1 MANHPSAQKRNRQRI
16 TRTARNR
23 AVAST
28 IRTHVKRVRTAL
40 AGKDKA
46 GATTALKAAIAQIDK
61 AASKGVLHR
70 KAASRTIARLSAQV
84 HKLAQAKPQ
93 AKPQPAAK

>member
-1 MANHPSAQKRNRQRI
+1 MANHPSAEKRNRQRI

-23 AVAST
+23 AIASVV
-28 IRTHVKRVRTAL
+28 RTHIKRVRAAI

-46 GATTALKAAIAQIDK
+46 AATTALKAAVTEIDK
-61 AASKGVLHR
+61 ASTKGTVHR

-84 HKLAQAKPQ
+84 HKLGK
-93 AKPQPAAK
+93 

>member
-1 MANHPSAQKRNRQRI
+1 MANHPSAEKRNRQRV

-23 AVAST
+23 TITSAV
-28 IRTHVKRVRTAL
+28 RTQVKRVRAAI

-46 GATTALKAAIAQIDK
+46 GAKKALQEAISQIDK
-61 AASKGVLHR
+61 AATKGTLHP

-84 HKLAQAKPQ
+84 NALGK
-93 AKPQPAAK
+93 

>member
-1 MANHPSAQKRNRQRI
+1 MANHPSAEKRNRQRV

-23 AVAST
+23 AVSST
-28 IRTHVKRVRTAL
+28 VRTHVKRVRTAI

-46 GATTALKAAIAQIDK
+46 GATKALQAAISEIDK
-61 AASKGVLHR
+61 ATSKGTVHR

-84 HKLAQAKPQ
+84 HKLAK
-93 AKPQPAAK
+93 

>member
-1 MANHPSAQKRNRQRI
+1 MANHPSAEKRNRQRI

-23 AVAST
+23 AVSSNV
-28 IRTHVKRVRTAL
+28 RSQVKRVRAAL

-46 GATTALKAAIAQIDK
+46 GAEKALKEAISQIDK
-61 AASKGVLHR
+61 AATKGVVHR

-84 HKLAQAKPQ
+84 HKLAK
-93 AKPQPAAK
+93 

>member
-1 MANHPSAQKRNRQRI
+1 MANHPSAEKRNRQRA

-23 AVAST
+23 AITSNV
-28 IRTHVKRVRTAL
+28 RTHVKLVRTAI

-46 GATTALKAAIAQIDK
+46 GAKKALQAAISELDRATT
-61 AASKGVLHR
+61 KGSLHP

-84 HKLAQAKPQ
+84 HALGK
-93 AKPQPAAK
+93 

>member
-23 AVAST
+23 AVSSNV
-28 IRTHVKRVRTAL
+28 RSHVKRLRAAI

-46 GATTALKAAIAQIDK
+46 GATAALKVAISLLDK
-61 AASKGVLHR
+61 AASKGAVHK
-70 KAASRTIARLSAQV
+70 KAAARTIARLSAQV
-84 HKLAQAKPQ
+84 HKLAK
-93 AKPQPAAK
+93 

>member
-1 MANHPSAQKRNRQRI
+1 MANHPSAEKRNRQRI

-23 AVAST
+23 AVSST
-28 IRTHVKRVRTAL
+28 VRTHIKRVRTAL

-46 GATTALKAAIAQIDK
+46 GATQALKAAISEIDK
-61 AASKGVLHR
+61 ASSKGVVHR

-84 HKLAQAKPQ
+84 HKLAK
-93 AKPQPAAK
+93 